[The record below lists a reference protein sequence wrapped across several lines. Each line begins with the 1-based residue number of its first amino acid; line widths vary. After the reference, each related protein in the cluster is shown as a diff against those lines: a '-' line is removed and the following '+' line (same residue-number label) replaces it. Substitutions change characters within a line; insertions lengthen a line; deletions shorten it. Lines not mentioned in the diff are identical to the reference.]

1 MNMSVLNFMKLTLKW
16 IRKVCCCL
24 CLWQLDYWTKW
35 HKKILMKKYENCEFM
50 ICRIFIRNVQCSST
64 LLSIFHNVYNKQGY
78 TSSFTHDCSY
88 LDMLFGRWA
97 SREGGPQAW
106 RPAMWPWPKTWPRS
120 CPPRSISIPPNP
132 PPPPPWLKSHRK
144 CHAPKSKHF
153 LYTISVLM

>member
-1 MNMSVLNFMKLTLKW
+1 MNMSVLNFMILTFKM
-16 IRKVCCCL
+16 
-24 CLWQLDYWTKW
+24 DTKSMLL
-35 HKKILMKKYENCEFM
+35 LMLVTTWLMNKMTQKDFDENCEFM
-50 ICRIFIRNVQCSST
+50 ICRIFIRNVECSST

-78 TSSFTHDCSY
+78 ASSFTHDCSY

-132 PPPPPWLKSHRK
+132 PPPLPWLKSHRK